1 MSALLSPRLART
13 LLGLLVLPALVLLLV
28 VLGVLPVRAAATQ
41 RSEMNSSTARL
52 TLLTEK
58 NRDLGERIRL
68 LRTDDEIRRIAREQY
83 AMVPPG
89 QKLLVIPGLGDGGRS
104 LTTSSGATLDRVPNL
119 PVERQDSSF
128 WQTLRDFARFV
139 NLV

>member
-28 VLGVLPVRAAATQ
+28 VLGVLPVRAAVTQ

>member
-1 MSALLSPRLART
+1 MPTLLSPKVARA
-13 LLGLLVLPALVLLLV
+13 LLGVFVLPALVLLLV

-41 RSEMNSSTARL
+41 RTEMSSSSARL

-58 NRDLGERIRL
+58 NRDLRERIRL
-68 LRTDDEIRRIAREQY
+68 LRTDDEIKRIAREQY

-139 NLV
+139 TLI

>member
-13 LLGLLVLPALVLLLV
+13 LLGLLVLPTLVLLLV

-41 RSEMNSSTARL
+41 RSEMNSSAARL
-52 TLLTEK
+52 SLLTGK

-68 LRTDDEIRRIAREQY
+68 LRTHDEIRRIAREQY

>member
-1 MSALLSPRLART
+1 MPTLLSPKVARA
-13 LLGLLVLPALVLLLV
+13 LLGVFVLPALVLLLV

-41 RSEMNSSTARL
+41 RTEMSSSSARL

-58 NRDLGERIRL
+58 NRDLRERIRL
-68 LRTDDEIRRIAREQY
+68 LRTDDEIERIAREQY

-139 NLV
+139 TLI

>member
-1 MSALLSPRLART
+1 MPALLSPKVARA
-13 LLGLLVLPALVLLLV
+13 LLGVFVLPALVLLLV

-41 RSEMNSSTARL
+41 HTEMNSSSARL

-58 NRDLGERIRL
+58 NRDLRERIRL
-68 LRTDDEIRRIAREQY
+68 LRTDDEIKRIAREQY

-139 NLV
+139 NLI

>member
-1 MSALLSPRLART
+1 MSALPSPRAARI
-13 LLGLLVLPALVLLLV
+13 LVGVLVLPALFLLLV

-41 RSEMNSSTARL
+41 RTEISSSTARL

-58 NRDLGERIRL
+58 NRDLRERIRL
-68 LRTDDEIRRIAREQY
+68 LRTDDEIKRVAREQY

-119 PVERQDSSF
+119 LVERQDSSF
-128 WQTLRDFARFV
+128 WQTLRDLARLV

>member
-1 MSALLSPRLART
+1 MSALISPRLART

-28 VLGVLPVRAAATQ
+28 VLGVLPVRAGATQ
-41 RSEMNSSTARL
+41 RNEMNSSAARL
-52 TLLTEK
+52 TLLIEK

-139 NLV
+139 NLA

>member
-1 MSALLSPRLART
+1 MSSLLSPRAART
-13 LLGLLVLPALVLLLV
+13 LVGVLVLPALVLLLV

-58 NRDLGERIRL
+58 NRDLRERIRL
-68 LRTDDEIRRIAREQY
+68 LRTDDEIKRIAREQY

-104 LTTSSGATLDRVPNL
+104 LATSSGATLDRVPNL

-128 WQTLRDFARFV
+128 WQTLRDFARLMNV
-139 NLV
+139 V

>member
-1 MSALLSPRLART
+1 MSTLLSPRVART
-13 LLGLLVLPALVLLLV
+13 LVGILVLPGLVLLLV

-41 RSEMNSSTARL
+41 RSEMNSSSARL
-52 TLLTEK
+52 ALLTEK
-58 NRDLGERIRL
+58 NKDLRERIRL
-68 LRTDDEIRRIAREQY
+68 LRTDDEIKRIAREQY

-104 LTTSSGATLDRVPNL
+104 LTTSSGATLDRVPNVPL
-119 PVERQDSSF
+119 ERQDSSF
-128 WQTLRDFARFV
+128 WQTLRDFARFI

>member
-1 MSALLSPRLART
+1 MPTLLSPKVARA
-13 LLGLLVLPALVLLLV
+13 LVGVLVLPALVLLLV

-41 RSEMNSSTARL
+41 RSEMSSSTARL

-58 NRDLGERIRL
+58 NRELRERIRL
-68 LRTDDEIRRIAREQY
+68 LRTDDEIKRIAREQY

-128 WQTLRDFARFV
+128 WQTLRDFARLMNV
-139 NLV
+139 V

>member
-41 RSEMNSSTARL
+41 RTEMNSSTARL

>member
-1 MSALLSPRLART
+1 MSSLLSPRVARI
-13 LLGLLVLPALVLLLV
+13 LVGVLVLPALVVLLV
-28 VLGVLPVRAAATQ
+28 ILGVLPVRAAATQ
-41 RSEMNSSTARL
+41 RSEMSSSSARL

-58 NRDLGERIRL
+58 NRDLRERIRL
-68 LRTDDEIRRIAREQY
+68 LRTDDEIKRIAREQY

-89 QKLLVIPGLGDGGRS
+89 QKLLVIPGLGEGGRS

-119 PVERQDSSF
+119 PVEQHDSSF
-128 WQTLRDFARFV
+128 WQTLRDFVRFV

>member
-1 MSALLSPRLART
+1 MSSLLSPRAART
-13 LLGLLVLPALVLLLV
+13 LVGVLVLPALVLLLV

-58 NRDLGERIRL
+58 NRDLRERIRL
-68 LRTDDEIRRIAREQY
+68 LRTDDEIKRIAREQY

-128 WQTLRDFARFV
+128 WQTLRDFARLM

>member
-1 MSALLSPRLART
+1 MSSLLSPRAART
-13 LLGLLVLPALVLLLV
+13 LVGVLVLPALVLLLV

-58 NRDLGERIRL
+58 NRDLRERIRL
-68 LRTDDEIRRIAREQY
+68 LRTDDEIKRIAREQY

-104 LTTSSGATLDRVPNL
+104 LTTSSGATLDRVPNV

-128 WQTLRDFARFV
+128 WQTLHDFARLM

>member
-13 LLGLLVLPALVLLLV
+13 LVGLLVLPALVLLLV

-41 RSEMNSSTARL
+41 RSEVNSSTARL

-58 NRDLGERIRL
+58 NRDLRERIRL

-128 WQTLRDFARFV
+128 WQTLRDFARVV

>member
-1 MSALLSPRLART
+1 MSSLLSPRAART
-13 LLGLLVLPALVLLLV
+13 LVGVLVLPALVLLLV

-41 RSEMNSSTARL
+41 RSEMSSSTARL

-58 NRDLGERIRL
+58 NRELRERIRL
-68 LRTDDEIRRIAREQY
+68 LRTDDEIKRIAREQY

-128 WQTLRDFARFV
+128 WQTLRDFARLM

>member
-1 MSALLSPRLART
+1 MSSLLSPRAART
-13 LLGLLVLPALVLLLV
+13 LEGVLVLPALVLLLV

-41 RSEMNSSTARL
+41 RSEMSSSTARL

-58 NRDLGERIRL
+58 NRELRERIRL
-68 LRTDDEIRRIAREQY
+68 LRTDDEIKRIAREQY

-128 WQTLRDFARFV
+128 WQTLRDFARLMNV
-139 NLV
+139 V

>member
-1 MSALLSPRLART
+1 MSALLSPKVARI
-13 LLGLLVLPALVLLLV
+13 LLGVFVLPALVLLLV

-41 RSEMNSSTARL
+41 RSEMNSSSARL

-58 NRDLGERIRL
+58 NRDLRERIRL
-68 LRTDDEIRRIAREQY
+68 LRTDDEIKRIAREQY

-119 PVERQDSSF
+119 PAARQDSSF
-128 WQTLRDFARFV
+128 WQTMRDFVRFV